1 VTLTRDTAIM
11 PLVQGSVRARAEPLS
26 SDTSEDTQLRLT
38 EAALRD
44 ARARLEATLR
54 AADAGTWTWDIPAN
68 QVVADRNLAR
78 LFEVSESDAAGA
90 PIERYLAA
98 IHPEDLGRVQD
109 SIRAS
114 LEGSTDPYECEYRV
128 MRTDGGIRWVIA
140 RGNVERDAEGKPVAL
155 PGIVI
160 DITGRKL
167 AENAVRDSAEHLQLA
182 LAAADLGDWQWEAHS
197 DIVLLSDRA
206 ADMFGLPRGKVI
218 TWTRMRD
225 LLVDDD
231 AERARRG
238 VEVALATQ
246 TDYDVEYRVVR
257 PSGERCW
264 IAARGRGLYTESGAV
279 VGMIGI
285 VQDITSRKQTEE
297 SLRDIDRRKDEFLAT
312 LAHELRNPLAPI
324 RHAAQISR
332 ISTATEAQKRWS
344 HEVIIRQVQHM
355 SLLLDD
361 LLDISRITRG
371 TLELKLV
378 PTDLEAAIEAA
389 VETAR
394 PSIEMKRHRLFI
406 DVPSSHVKLAA
417 DPLRLAQV
425 LSNLLTNAAKY
436 TDPDGEIR
444 LSARAERDSFVIRV
458 ADTGIGIAPETLPS
472 VFEMFAQVHGRDRS
486 EGGLGIGLALS
497 KGLVELHGGALEA
510 RSEGAGLGSE
520 FIVRLPHGVSLQSQ
534 EPPTLEAAPEL
545 RNRRR
550 VLIADDNRDGAESLA
565 ILLRVEGHDVS
576 VVHDGAAALV
586 ALERLRPEVALLD
599 IGMPG
604 LNGYEVAQRVR
615 ESPTGRDILLVAIT
629 GWGQDSDKV
638 RAIDAGFDHHF
649 TKPIEPDRITALLG
663 SS

>member
-1 VTLTRDTAIM
+1 
-11 PLVQGSVRARAEPLS
+11 LS
-26 SDTSEDTQLRLT
+26 SDQSEETPLRVA

-44 ARARLEATLR
+44 ARARLEVTLR
-54 AADAGTWTWDIPAN
+54 AAEVGTLTWDVRTDR
-68 QVVADRNLAR
+68 VVADRNLAH
-78 LFEVSESDAAGA
+78 LFDVSDVDAAGA

-98 IHPEDLGRVQD
+98 IHPEDLGRVQEAF
-109 SIRAS
+109 RKS
-114 LEGSTDPYECEYRV
+114 LGGSPDPFECEYRV
-128 MRTDGGIRWVIA
+128 LRAGGGVRWVIA
-140 RGNVERDAEGKPVAL
+140 RGNVERNAEGEAIAL

-160 DITGRKL
+160 DITERKL

-182 LAAADLGDWQWEAHS
+182 LAAADLGDWQWEARS
-197 DIVLLSDRA
+197 DLILLSDRA
-206 ADMFGLPRGKVI
+206 ADMFGLPHGKVI

-225 LLVDDD
+225 LLIDDD
-231 AERARRG
+231 AERDRRAADL
-238 VEVALATQ
+238 ALATQ
-246 TDYDVEYRVVR
+246 TDYDIEYRVAR
-257 PSGERCW
+257 PSDEHGW
-264 IAARGRGLYTESGAV
+264 IAARGRGLYSDSGAV

-285 VQDITSRKQTEE
+285 VQDITSRKQAEGA
-297 SLRDIDRRKDEFLAT
+297 LRDMDRRKDEFLAT

-332 ISTATEAQKRWS
+332 IPTATEAQKRWS

-371 TLELKLV
+371 TLELRLV
-378 PTDLEAAIEAA
+378 STDLAGAVEAA

-394 PSIEMKRHRLFI
+394 PSIEIKRHRLFI
-406 DVPSSHVKLAA
+406 DVPSEHVKVAA

-444 LSARAERDSFVIRV
+444 LSARAEDDSVVIRV
-458 ADTGIGIAPETLPS
+458 ADTGIGIAPETLPT
-472 VFEMFAQVHGRDRS
+472 VFEMFSQLHNGRDRS
-486 EGGLGIGLALS
+486 EGGLGIGLSLA
-497 KGLVELHGGALEA
+497 KGLVELHGGTIEA
-510 RSEGAGLGSE
+510 RSDGHGLGSE
-520 FIVRLPHGVSLQSQ
+520 FIVKLPHGASLESR
-534 EPPTLEAAPEL
+534 EPPTLQAALEQ
-545 RNRRR
+545 RARRR

-586 ALERLRPEVALLD
+586 AMERLRPEVALLD
-599 IGMPG
+599 IGMPW

-615 ESPTGRDILLVAIT
+615 QSAAGRAILLVAIT
-629 GWGQDSDKV
+629 GWGQDSDKA
-638 RAIDAGFDHHF
+638 RALDAGFDHHF